1 MRYHKAT
8 TSKEQRMKQ
17 TAILL
22 FVIVL
27 SSIAKPTHNPNHYY
41 IKYAKKEGKLFLK
54 NAKTGMKRAFHLKL
68 NSIIPMPKA
77 AKKTTKKGIKRDRR
91 LFWQKYKQ
99 KFLHHL
105 SAKNLLRIKKG
116 KSPVVDKKWIQYH
129 RDHKP
134 FRGQTIEHHHLGHG
148 KFAVPLPMGLH
159 RLKKNFSF
167 WHKR

>member
-1 MRYHKAT
+1 
-8 TSKEQRMKQ
+8 MKQ
-17 TAILL
+17 LALLL
-22 FVIVL
+22 FVILL
-27 SSIAKPTHNPNHYY
+27 SSAAKPTHNPNHYY
-41 IKYAKKEGKLFLK
+41 VEYAKKEGKLFFK
-54 NAKTGMKRAFHLKL
+54 NAKTKRKRAFHLSLK
-68 NSIIPMPKA
+68 SIIPMPKA
-77 AKKTTKKGIKRDRR
+77 IKKATKKGIKRDKK

-116 KSPVVDKKWIQYH
+116 KSPVVDKKWIKYH
-129 RDHKP
+129 KDHKP

-148 KFAVPLPMGLH
+148 KFAVPLPVGLH